1 MANSKN
7 NEKTTEQNVDFS
19 IAEKWNGIAAIVG
32 CVAAFAS
39 YSFTGQIIPGL
50 V

>member
-1 MANSKN
+1 MSNENTN
-7 NEKTTEQNVDFS
+7 NKVDFS
-19 IAEKWNGIAAIVG
+19 IAEKWNGIAAIFG

-39 YSFTGQIIPGL
+39 YSFTGQLIPGL

>member
-7 NEKTTEQNVDFS
+7 NEKTTEQGVDFS

>member
-1 MANSKN
+1 MSKN
-7 NEKTTEQNVDFS
+7 NETTTNQDVDFS
-19 IAEKWNGIAAIVG
+19 IAEKWNGIAALVG
-32 CVAAFAS
+32 GVAACAS